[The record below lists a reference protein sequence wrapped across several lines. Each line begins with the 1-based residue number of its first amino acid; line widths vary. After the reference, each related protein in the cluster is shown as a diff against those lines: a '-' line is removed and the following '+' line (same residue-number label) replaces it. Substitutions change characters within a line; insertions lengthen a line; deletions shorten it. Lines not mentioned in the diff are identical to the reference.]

1 MFKLYEIYT
10 KDPET
15 GMTGWDI
22 KHVIAFDEKDVST
35 FKDFDVV
42 IMREGFVRTIFDAM
56 QSGYDKT
63 DAVKNLIKE
72 SIKAA

>member
-10 KDPET
+10 KDPIT
-15 GMTGWDI
+15 GTTGWDI
-22 KHVIAFDEKDVST
+22 KHVIAFDEEDVST
-35 FKDFDVV
+35 FQDFDVV
-42 IMREGFVRTIFDAM
+42 IMREGFVRDIFIAI

-63 DAVKNLIKE
+63 DAVKSLIKQ